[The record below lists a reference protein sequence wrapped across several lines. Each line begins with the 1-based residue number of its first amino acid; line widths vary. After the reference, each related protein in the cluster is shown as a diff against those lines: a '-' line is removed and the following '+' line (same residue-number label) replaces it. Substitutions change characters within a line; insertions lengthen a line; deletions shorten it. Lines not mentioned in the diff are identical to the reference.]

1 MARTTPPVPSMPA
14 DDERGL
20 AMIAQVLSAV
30 ADGDLE
36 TRVPVVPGGE
46 AVQQLRWQFN
56 RVLDV
61 TDAFVREAGVSLAA
75 AAEGRFHRRLLAQGL
90 PGAFHR
96 GAELIDGANQALA
109 RADADLT
116 RQKAVRED
124 LVSEVVEVSGH
135 VAAASTELGASAE
148 SLAQAVRAGVED
160 SESAVATVR
169 DLEESSARI
178 ETAVGLIRLIAG
190 RTRMLALNATIEA
203 ARAGDA
209 GRGFAVVAAEVKALA
224 DNSASASDDISAQV
238 SAVQEAAAAA
248 AEAMGRVVAVIH
260 EMDGETAGIAA
271 AAGHG
276 DSGLARM
283 AEVLSTDIGRFAEL
297 G

>member
-1 MARTTPPVPSMPA
+1 MARSAPEPQGMPA
-14 DDERGL
+14 DDEAGL
-20 AMIAQVLSAV
+20 AAIAQVLAAV
-30 ADGDLE
+30 AEGDLE
-36 TRVPVVPGGE
+36 QRVPVVSGGP

-61 TDAFVREAGVSLAA
+61 TDAFVRESGVSLSA
-75 AAEGRFHRRLLAQGL
+75 AAEGRFHRRLLVQGL
-90 PGAFHR
+90 PGSFRRSAD
-96 GAELIDGANQALA
+96 LIDGASRALA
-109 RADADLT
+109 RADEALAAQT
-116 RQKAVRED
+116 SVREA

-148 SLAQAVRAGVED
+148 SLAASVRAGVEG
-160 SESAVATVR
+160 SQSAVATVR

-178 ETAVGLIRLIAG
+178 EAAVGLIRLIAG

-203 ARAGDA
+203 ARAGAA
-209 GRGFAVVAAEVKALA
+209 GLGFAVVAAEVKALA

-238 SAVQEAAAAA
+238 AAVQQAAAAA
-248 AEAMGRVVAVIH
+248 AAAMAQVVGVIH
-260 EMDGETAGIAA
+260 EMDGEAAGIAA
-271 AAGHG
+271 AAGGG

-283 AEVLSTDIGRFAEL
+283 AEVLSTDIARFAEL